1 MLPRPAEVEVEDQ
14 ETPIHS
20 VSLIVSVRRKR
31 FLPSLVR
38 RGHRDSG
45 QQQPQA
51 LSSDDRMEMSYSE
64 LGSSGGFTQVLN
76 EEALIGGMVRQ
87 LRSLSPAA
95 AEVIV
100 IDSGSTDATAARARA
115 AGARVRHTA
124 LP

>member
-1 MLPRPAEVEVEDQ
+1 
-14 ETPIHS
+14 
-20 VSLIVSVRRKR
+20 
-31 FLPSLVR
+31 
-38 RGHRDSG
+38 
-45 QQQPQA
+45 
-51 LSSDDRMEMSYSE
+51 MEMSYSE

-115 AGARVRHTA
+115 AGARVRHTG